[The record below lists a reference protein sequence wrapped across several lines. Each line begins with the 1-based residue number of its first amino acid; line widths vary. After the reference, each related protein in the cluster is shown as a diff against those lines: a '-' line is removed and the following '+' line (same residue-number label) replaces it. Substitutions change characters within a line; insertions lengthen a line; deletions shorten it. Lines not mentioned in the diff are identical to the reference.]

1 MPLRISSQEES
12 IKLIFLTAWSDFSR
26 RGGERDRLGHKRRI
40 FFFFHLCSFSFAFSE
55 LCICLGLF
63 SFISRWHT
71 TFRLSQNVQAFA
83 SVFGDIFFYFFP
95 LYKKIYYL

>member
-1 MPLRISSQEES
+1 MKGIVWG
-12 IKLIFLTAWSDFSR
+12 IK
-26 RGGERDRLGHKRRI
+26 GELV
-40 FFFFHLCSFSFAFSE
+40 FFFHLSSFSFVFSE
-55 LCICLGLF
+55 LYICLGFLWGFF

-71 TFRLSQNVQAFA
+71 TFRLSRNVQAFA